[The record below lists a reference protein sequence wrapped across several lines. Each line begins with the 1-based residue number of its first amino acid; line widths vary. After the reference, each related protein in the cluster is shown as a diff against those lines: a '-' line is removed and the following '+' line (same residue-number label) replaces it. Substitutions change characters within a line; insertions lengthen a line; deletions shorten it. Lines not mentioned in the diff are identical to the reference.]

1 MDAAGIDDAKAGLR
15 REARRRRDAIHLDIR
30 AEASRQACRYF
41 LSSVPLEPS
50 AMVAGYWPIRD
61 ELDIRPI
68 LAQLMDAGQLVCL
81 PVVTGEAAPLAF
93 RRWID
98 GEALEAS
105 GFGTLAPAQNAPE
118 VVPDMILVPLLGY
131 DRAGTRLGYGGGYY
145 DRTLA
150 ALPRRPRLVGFAFSA
165 QQFDHIPRADHDMA
179 LDAIVT
185 ERGVRSF
192 ASKDSAA

>member
-1 MDAAGIDDAKAGLR
+1 MDTAGIEDAKSVLR

-41 LSSVPLEPS
+41 LASVPLDPS
-50 AMVAGYWPIRD
+50 ETVAGYWPIRD

-68 LAQLMDAGQLVCL
+68 LAQLMDVGQPVCL
-81 PVVTGEAAPLAF
+81 PVVTGEATPLIF

-98 GEALEAS
+98 GEALDAS
-105 GFGTLAPAQNAPE
+105 GFGTLAPAEGAPE
-118 VVPDMILVPLLGY
+118 ALPDTILLPLLGY
-131 DRAGTRLGYGGGYY
+131 DLAGTRLGYGGGYY

-150 ALPRRPRLVGFAFSA
+150 GLGRRPRLVGFAFSA
-165 QQFDHIPRADHDMA
+165 QQFDHIPRAAHDIA